1 MSDLVSSP
9 ARTEKTRDI
18 RLARLKACDALLAAV
33 CSIVM
38 FPSAWA
44 ASDWEKTS
52 RSRRG
57 RANSP
62 DVWRPERHSG
72 NGRTWGIDDDL
83 EVDYTL
89 SNEMEGELD
98 IPSMV
103 VADFM
108 ARAWQLV
115 GGCRFYLNGEG
126 GWNLPLCKETQ
137 LHGVIDSSLKLNDV
151 ISFHHLIQL
160 TVTQQ
165 YH

>member
-62 DVWRPERHSG
+62 DVWRPESHSG
-72 NGRTWGIDDDL
+72 DGRTWGFDNDL

-115 GGCRFYLNGEG
+115 G
-126 GWNLPLCKETQ
+126 
-137 LHGVIDSSLKLNDV
+137 
-151 ISFHHLIQL
+151 
-160 TVTQQ
+160 
-165 YH
+165 